1 MGYKVKVQEPK
12 QRSKKSRLTRLY
24 GTGKESKGEA
34 YSTRTSAEKRV
45 KALRQDYPTKGG
57 FEISIVRTRDYS
69 F

>member
-12 QRSKKSRLTRLY
+12 PRRGTRLTRLY
-24 GTGKESKGEA
+24 GTGKEGKSGSYQTRKG
-34 YSTRTSAEKRV
+34 AEERA
-45 KALRQDYPTKGG
+45 KALRKDYPAKGG